1 MNDLE
6 KISLL
11 QLLPSNLAKID
22 DIRQA
27 ASALD
32 AELQKVTKNIKHCL
46 LYPRLE
52 ELSEAEIDLLAWQ
65 FHVDFYEPI
74 GMDIETKRKL
84 VKESIAWHR
93 LKGTPAGVEKVLSAA
108 FGKSEVEEWFEYG
121 GEPYHFRIT
130 SSGFDPAGK
139 TIKDILRAVEMA
151 KNTRSC
157 LDGVTIDAHPDME
170 SDTVNLYYG
179 LANIP
184 IGLKKI
190 NLGFPDGHTHKAY
203 AGVVHCLTGR
213 HRIELGYPTSTQSKA
228 YAGLM
233 RLVAGRKRIGGMK

>member
-1 MNDLE
+1 MAEYGLMDIMPENLLADNNIRNIVVAIDERL
-6 KISLL
+6 KDSYKQTAYPAIISR
-11 QLLPSNLAKID
+11 ID
-22 DIRQA
+22 ELDSDI
-27 ASALD
+27 LD
-32 AELQKVTKNIKHCL
+32 
-46 LYPRLE
+46 
-52 ELSEAEIDLLAWQ
+52 SLAWQ
-65 FHVDFYEPI
+65 YNVDFYDPAINVEN
-74 GMDIETKRKL
+74 KRKL
-84 VKESIAWHR
+84 IRESIAWHR
-93 LKGTPAGVEKVLSAA
+93 LKGTSAA
-108 FGKSEVEEWFEYG
+108 VNQLVSAIFGPSSVQEWYEYG

-190 NLGFPDGHTHKAY
+190 NLGFPDGHTHKSY
-203 AGVVHCLTGR
+203 AGVAHCLTGR
-213 HRIELGYPTSTQSKA
+213 HRIELGYPTSSQSKA